1 MICYLGWKKGSSLCA
16 WGAESHDICR
26 FLSVLWFIRSTYVRN
41 ENCQVHIK
49 NPNALNMKQSAYRL
63 FCWISF
69 FFSIFLSLEGFR
81 VDGMEDRYSIL
92 IRFDDLM
99 SADTFYK
106 HFNGRR
112 FSSLEVCFALCGL
125 LSFETDLEFQE

>member
-1 MICYLGWKKGSSLCA
+1 
-16 WGAESHDICR
+16 
-26 FLSVLWFIRSTYVRN
+26 
-41 ENCQVHIK
+41 
-49 NPNALNMKQSAYRL
+49 
-63 FCWISF
+63 
-69 FFSIFLSLEGFR
+69 
-81 VDGMEDRYSIL
+81 MEDRYSIL

-112 FSSLEVCFALCGL
+112 FSSLEVCFTLCGL